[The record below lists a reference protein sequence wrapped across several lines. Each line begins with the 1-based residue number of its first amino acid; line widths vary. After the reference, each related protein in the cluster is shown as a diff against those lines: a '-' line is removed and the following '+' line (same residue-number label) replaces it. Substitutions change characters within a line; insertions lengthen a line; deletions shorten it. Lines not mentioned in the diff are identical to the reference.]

1 MDHADHVRL
10 LRQGVLDARQA
21 IGNPDESGTA
31 GVIGVWADLGAG
43 AGAFTLALADLLPG
57 GSTMHAV
64 DKDRSALAENERAY
78 ARFARGRQL
87 PALRTHVGD
96 FTADLELPPV
106 DGIVMANSLHFVKDK
121 APVLARVRG
130 LLKPGAPLLLVE
142 YDTDEGNRWVP
153 YPLAFETWRRVAVA
167 NGFSEPRQLA
177 IHPSRFLRGI
187 YSALAT
193 PTVR

>member
-10 LRQGVLDARQA
+10 VRKGVDA
-21 IGNPDESGTA
+21 A
-31 GVIGVWADLGAG
+31 GVSVWGDLGAG
-43 AGAFTLALADLLPG
+43 AGAFTLALADLLPP
-57 GSTMHAV
+57 GSTIHAV
-64 DKDRSALAENERAY
+64 DKDRGALAENERAY

-96 FTADLELPPV
+96 FTADLELPPL
-106 DGIVMANSLHFVKDK
+106 DGTVMANSLHFVKEK

-142 YDTDEGNRWVP
+142 YDTDQGNRWVP
-153 YPLAFETWRRVAVA
+153 YPLAFESWRRVAVA
-167 NGFSEPRQLA
+167 NGFSEPRKLA

-193 PTVR
+193 PTPTVR